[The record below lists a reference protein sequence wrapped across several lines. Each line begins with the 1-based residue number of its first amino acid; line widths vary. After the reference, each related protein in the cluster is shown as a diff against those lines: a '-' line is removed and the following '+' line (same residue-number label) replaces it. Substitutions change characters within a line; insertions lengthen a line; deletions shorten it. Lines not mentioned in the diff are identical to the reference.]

1 MTGREGEVGRS
12 TPKQGKEREHCQRG
26 VEVEHTEE
34 DRSREL
40 SNYVDQT
47 L

>member
-1 MTGREGEVGRS
+1 MTGREGEAGQS
-12 TPKQGKEREHCQRG
+12 TPKQVKEKEHCQGG

-34 DRSREL
+34 DHSREL